1 MLTFYVSRHCTY
13 HHLLKTTK
21 PAVLASLHRGTGSMS
36 FYGHAA
42 GTAVE
47 GWLNSQRTRTT
58 YCICVINLWLYIA
71 VEVVDHGDSVIICSI
86 LQWEWWITVTVSPG
100 CRPRGWAGHSGYT
113 SASSARDRCTK
124 TKMYLIHLLLRK
136 VKYTLTKDQG
146 CGSGSGSALIF
157 PPGSGST

>member
-1 MLTFYVSRHCTY
+1 MSLGIVLTTTY
-13 HHLLKTTK
+13 WKQ
-21 PAVLASLHRGTGSMS
+21 PSPRSWHRS
-36 FYGHAA
+36 
-42 GTAVE
+42 TAVQAACPFMVMLQVLRWRVGSTLKE
-47 GWLNSQRTRTT
+47 PALH
-58 YCICVINLWLYIA
+58 ICVINLWLYIA